1 MRDLKNPLAISLFD
15 GEKPPNGGNPPKKSS
30 KRKPSRNYRRAVREH
45 EKLMKRKGSKDK
57 DKSQSQPQPKS
68 KFGEARGISTKAEDK
83 KKVYCKPG
91 KQLDKSCAGA
101 DPRGFKESGRN

>member
-30 KRKPSRNYRRAVREH
+30 KRKPSRNFRRKVREH
-45 EKLMKRKGSKDK
+45 EKLMEGKGSKKGK
-57 DKSQSQPQPKS
+57 DKSKSQPKS

-83 KKVYCKPG
+83 KEVYCKPG
-91 KQLDKSCAGA
+91 RQQAKSCAGSEPTGA
-101 DPRGFKESGRN
+101 PRGGRN

>member
-1 MRDLKNPLAISLFD
+1 MRDLSSPLGVSMFD
-15 GEKPPNGGNPPKKSS
+15 GEKPPKKSS
-30 KRKPSRNYRRAVREH
+30 KRKPSKNYRRAVREH
-45 EKLMKRKGSKDK
+45 EKLMKSKGSKS
-57 DKSQSQPQPKS
+57 KSKSKSKSQPKS
-68 KFGEARGISTKAEDK
+68 KFGEARGISTKAEGK